1 VASSKLM
8 GTPCIPHFS
17 NIKAEHVVRVS
28 KVEFNLHVH
37 SHVFYDWLAGRLA
50 GWMNDWLVG

>member
-1 VASSKLM
+1 M
-8 GTPCIPHFS
+8 GAPCIPHFS